1 MVPGEVAVTDQA
13 ATAQLGRLRWRARRG
28 TRELDRMIGWWL
40 EARYAQVDA
49 ITQAAFAQLLEQID
63 PDLWDWL
70 IAQHE
75 PPARFAAIID
85 EIRAHHRL

>member
-1 MVPGEVAVTDQA
+1 MSDAELA
-13 ATAQLGRLRWRARRG
+13 RLRWRARRG

-40 EARYAQVDA
+40 EARYAQADA
-49 ITQAAFAQLLEQID
+49 TTRAAFAGLLEQID

-75 PPARFAAIID
+75 PPPAFAAIID
-85 EIRAHHRL
+85 EIRAHHCL